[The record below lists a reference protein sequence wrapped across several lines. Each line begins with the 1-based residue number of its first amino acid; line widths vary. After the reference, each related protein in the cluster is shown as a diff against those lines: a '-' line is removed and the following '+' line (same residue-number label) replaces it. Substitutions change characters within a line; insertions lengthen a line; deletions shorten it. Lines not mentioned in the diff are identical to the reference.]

1 MCQQLLTMNRDEKW
15 NSSKCNYIITLIT
28 LHILNCKLK
37 NFTILLFL
45 LYFQLTIRDFSAVV
59 YCKFLVVRRKKRE
72 KETRKRELDSD
83 DKKN

>member
-1 MCQQLLTMNRDEKW
+1 MD
-15 NSSKCNYIITLIT
+15 SSKCNYIITLIT
-28 LHILNCKLK
+28 LHILEWCKLK

-83 DKKN
+83 DKKKLIGLIIIRFN